1 MDTSLLKEYTK
12 QINCLEIYFD
22 LRLNEEESDELWN
35 TYDVFDYRL
44 GIEAP
49 TIISFRSNKFFS
61 VFNQKKH
68 IEAQLV
74 AWLNCVRRNTEILT
88 NS

>member
-1 MDTSLLKEYTK
+1 MDTSLLKEYAK
-12 QINCLEIYFD
+12 HINRLETYFD

-44 GIEAP
+44 GIDAP

-61 VFNQKKH
+61 VLNQKKH
-68 IEAQLV
+68 IETQLI
-74 AWLNCVRRNTEILT
+74 AWLKCVRENTHRQLSE
-88 NS
+88 